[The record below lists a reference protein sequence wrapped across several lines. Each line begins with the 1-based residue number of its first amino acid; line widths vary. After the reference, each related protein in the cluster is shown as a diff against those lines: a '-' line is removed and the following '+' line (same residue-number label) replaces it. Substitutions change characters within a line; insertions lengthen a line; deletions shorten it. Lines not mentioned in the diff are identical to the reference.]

1 MAVQA
6 STIPRAVLLA
16 CLIAL
21 APAVAAAVKES
32 GAVDEL
38 KPGTY
43 MYRYTTDSGEKKTAS
58 IIPPQFAKNG
68 YEIVS
73 LKGTVL
79 KTVAPEPTAEERA
92 ELAKNAEHKVTEEQ
106 QRELDKQLLLR
117 YSSVADIEGEKK
129 RKLAEIDAKAKML
142 EVNESATEQQI
153 AAEQRKAAQAERNGQ
168 QVPPAVVTALNN
180 LQQELKVLGNQR
192 QTRAQEMIDEAQRFD
207 QEIERFKTLEK
218 YRR

>member
-6 STIPRAVLLA
+6 LKISRAALLA
-16 CLIAL
+16 AL
-21 APAVAAAVKES
+21 VAAAPCAMAAKD
-32 GAVDEL
+32 GDADEL

-43 MYRYTTDSGEKKTAS
+43 LYRFTNAQGIKQTAS
-58 IIPPQFAKNG
+58 VIPPAYAKQG

-79 KTVAPEPTAEERA
+79 RTVAPEPTAEER
-92 ELAKNAEHKVTEEQ
+92 EEIAKNAQHQVSEAQ

-117 YSSVADIEGEKK
+117 YSSVADIEAEKK

-142 EVNESATEQQI
+142 EVNEHATEQQI

-168 QVPPAVVTALNN
+168 QVPESVVTALNN

-192 QTRAQEMIDEAQRFD
+192 QAREQEMQDEAKRFD
-207 QEIERFKTLEK
+207 REIERFKTLEK

>member
-6 STIPRAVLLA
+6 T
-16 CLIAL
+16 AL
-21 APAVAAAVKES
+21 ARALALAALVATAPFAFNAMADGAAN
-32 GAVDEL
+32 EL

-43 MYRYTTDSGEKKTAS
+43 MYRFTNDSGVVQTATA
-58 IIPPQFAKNG
+58 IPPAYAKKG

-79 KTVAPEPTAEERA
+79 RTVAPEPTAEERA
-92 ELAKNAEHKVTEEQ
+92 ELAKNAQNKVTEEQ

-117 YSSVADIEGEKK
+117 YSSVADIEAEKK

-168 QVPPAVVTALNN
+168 KVPESVVTALNN
-180 LQQELKVLGNQR
+180 LQQELKILGNQR
-192 QTRAQEMIDEAQRFD
+192 TAREQEIKDEEKRFD

>member
-6 STIPRAVLLA
+6 TRISRAALLLA
-16 CLIAL
+16 LV
-21 APAVAAAVKES
+21 VAAPLAIAAAEPDAS
-32 GAVDEL
+32 EEL

-43 MYRYTTDSGEKKTAS
+43 MYRYTNAQGVKQTAS
-58 IIPPQFAKNG
+58 VIPPAYAKQG

-79 KTVAPEPTAEERA
+79 RTVAPEPTAEERA
-92 ELAKNAEHKVTEEQ
+92 ELAKNAQHQVTESQ
-106 QRELDKQLLLR
+106 QREIDKQLMLR
-117 YSSVADIEGEKK
+117 YSSVDDIEAEKK
-129 RKLAEIDAKAKML
+129 RKLAEIDAKEKML
-142 EVNESATEQQI
+142 AVNESATEQQI

-168 QVPPAVVTALNN
+168 QVPESVVTALNN
-180 LQQELKVLGNQR
+180 LQQELRVLGNQR
-192 QTRAQEMIDEAQRFD
+192 QVRVQEMADEAKRFD

>member
-6 STIPRAVLLA
+6 SNISRAVLLA
-16 CLIAL
+16 GLILL
-21 APAVAAAVKES
+21 APTAMAKAKDTAAS
-32 GAVDEL
+32 DEL

-43 MYRYTTDSGEKKTAS
+43 MYRFTNAQGVKQTAS
-58 IIPPQFAKNG
+58 VIPPAYAKQG

-79 KTVAPEPTAEERA
+79 RTVAPEPTAEEREA
-92 ELAKNAEHKVTEEQ
+92 LAKNAQHQVSEAQ

-117 YSSVADIEGEKK
+117 YSSVADIEAEKK
-129 RKLAEIDAKAKML
+129 RKLAEIDAKEKML
-142 EVNESATEQQI
+142 AVNESATQQQI

-168 QVPPAVVTALNN
+168 QVPDAVVTALNN
-180 LQQELKVLGNQR
+180 LQQELRILGNQR
-192 QTRAQEMIDEAQRFD
+192 QARVKEMADEAKRFD